1 MNKKVTRALISVSDK
16 SGIVDFCREL
26 NELGIE
32 ILSTGGTAKTLA
44 EHNISATEV
53 SDYTGFPEMM
63 DGRVKT
69 LHPKVHGGILARRGI
84 DDAVMAENGIK
95 PIDMVVVNLYPFEQ
109 TIANPNCALDTAI
122 ENIDIGGPTMIR
134 AAAKNHADVAVI
146 VDPSDYA
153 SIIAELNANNS
164 TLSQQTRFNLALK
177 SFEHTARYDTA
188 ISAYLGAIRRAG
200 SGQACGIHNIHGDN
214 GNQFPE
220 TLNLQFYHH
229 QALRYGENPHQN
241 AAFYREKT
249 PASGTITA
257 ARQLQGKELSYNN
270 IADADAALECVKSFD
285 DAPTCVI
292 VKHANPCGVAQADDL
307 LAAYDQAYATDPTSA
322 FGGIIA
328 FNRELDELTAAE
340 IIKRQF
346 VEVIIA
352 PCISAAAQAVLSEKQ
367 NIRVLECGLWNKTSP
382 ASLDFKRVAGG
393 LLIQDKDLGEIS
405 TADQFDKLRAGLKV
419 VSKRE
424 PTEQELADLLFA
436 WKVAKFV
443 KSNAIVYCKNG
454 STIGVGAGQMSRVY
468 SARIAGIKAV
478 DAGLDVPGSA
488 MASDA
493 FFPFRDGID
502 SAAEAGITAII
513 QPGGSMRDN
522 EVIAAADEHNIAMV
536 FTGMR
541 HFRH

>member
-1 MNKKVTRALISVSDK
+1 MNKKITRALISVSDK

-26 NELGIE
+26 SQLGIE

-44 EHNISATEV
+44 EHKIPVTEV

-69 LHPKVHGGILARRGI
+69 LHPKVHGGILGRRGI
-84 DDAVMAENGIK
+84 DDAIMAANGIN

-109 TIANPNCALDTAI
+109 TVANPDCDLETAI

-146 VDPSDYA
+146 VHPSDYA
-153 SIIAELNANNS
+153 ATIAELKNADNS
-164 TLSQQTRFNLALK
+164 LSDQTRFNLALK

-188 ISAYLGAIRRAG
+188 IATYLGNIN
-200 SGQACGIHNIHGDN
+200 GI
-214 GNQFPE
+214 QFPE
-220 TLNLQFYHH
+220 TLNLQFYHN
-229 QALRYGENPHQN
+229 QTMRYGENPHQK
-241 AAFYREKT
+241 AAFYREKA
-249 PASGTITA
+249 PASGTIA
-257 ARQLQGKELSYNN
+257 AVKQLQGKELSYNN
-270 IADADAALECVKSFD
+270 ITDADASLECVKSFID
-285 DAPTCVI
+285 KPTCVI
-292 VKHANPCGVAQADDL
+292 VKHANPCGVAEADNV
-307 LAAYDQAYATDPTSA
+307 LAAYDKAYATDPTSA

-328 FNRELDELTAAE
+328 FNRELDEQTAAE

-352 PCISAAAQAVLSEKQ
+352 PTISPAAIAVLAGKQ
-367 NIRVLECGLWNKTSP
+367 NIRVLECGQWDNAIQP
-382 ASLDFKRVAGG
+382 SLDFKRVAGG
-393 LLIQDKDLGEIS
+393 LLVQDKDFGTINS
-405 TADQFDKLRAGLKV
+405 ADIKV
-419 VSKRE
+419 VSQRA

-454 STIGVGAGQMSRVY
+454 QTIGVGAGQMSRVY
-468 SARIAGIKAV
+468 SAKIAGIKAA
-478 DAGLDVPGSA
+478 DEGLIVPGSA

-502 SAAEAGITAII
+502 AAAEAGITAII